1 MSDLVTEEDLARARI
16 DPEFRLEFMAGK
28 LEMLLEALNKMRR
41 ASDTQPEA
49 ARQIREGVD
58 LAVKL
63 ADRLQQKGGPRRL
76 SSPDGSLP
84 SSEYPINRLVPSILV
99 GS

>member
-1 MSDLVTEEDLARARI
+1 MSELVTEEELERART
-16 DPEFRLEFMAGK
+16 DPEFRQEFMAGK

-41 ASDTQPEA
+41 SSDIKPQA

-63 ADRLQQKGGPRRL
+63 ADRLQQKPGAR
-76 SSPDGSLP
+76 SA
-84 SSEYPINRLVPSILV
+84 
-99 GS
+99 